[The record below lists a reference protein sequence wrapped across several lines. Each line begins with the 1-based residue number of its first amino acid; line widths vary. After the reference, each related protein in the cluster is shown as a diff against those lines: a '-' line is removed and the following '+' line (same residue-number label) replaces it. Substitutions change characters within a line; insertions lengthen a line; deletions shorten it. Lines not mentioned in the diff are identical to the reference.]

1 MAMLGL
7 IPARE
12 GSKGIPG
19 KNLVPL
25 AGRPLLAWT
34 CLAANDCPELS
45 RCVVSTDSVEIAAVA
60 ESIGIAAPFL
70 RPAELSGDETPMI
83 DVLVHALD
91 ELGDPEGIVLLQPT
105 SPLRTAD
112 HIGDAIRLFRESGA
126 DSVVSV
132 VRVPHN
138 FTPGSLLRLVNGRV
152 EPAGPSAAAPRRQ
165 EKPALYARNGPAVL
179 VMHPAVIRQ
188 GLLYGAD
195 TRAYEMSAAD
205 SVDVD
210 TQFDLEYA
218 EWLLLR
224 RAAR

>member
-83 DVLVHALD
+83 DVLVHVLN

-105 SPLRTAD
+105 SPLRTAE

-152 EPAGPSAAAPRRQ
+152 EPAGPSAAAARRQ
-165 EKPALYARNGPAVL
+165 EKPSLYARNGPAVL
-179 VMHPAVIRQ
+179 VVRPAVIRQ

-224 RAAR
+224 RAAQ